1 MPVKAGKRQSKH
13 DKSEDSDQNDSEE
26 EVGSAGQWAQGLSK
40 GVFAHKRSAG
50 TGVKRQIKSPGKK
63 TPRKRQKF
71 LPTNKTC
78 GDTDFYLAQCFAS
91 RSEVRVEERVESHNT
106 ILKSAEEAVDLL
118 QKEVFAGVFDS
129 IVQFVV
135 DATKHATDTI
145 PTAVLL
151 TGVNMPDH
159 TKVFSF
165 LISKLEAVTP
175 HVSLVGPGL
184 SLRALVQ
191 QMVVDLTTQEDDGIT
206 IQGVKKTEAS
216 LSTLEQWYNNQY
228 PGGSSRPPLILILQ
242 DFEGSA
248 GPALQDLITLLRR
261 YSGLPFLLVFGV
273 ATTITTVHRALSQA
287 ATARLT
293 IHTFGS
299 PPATR
304 HLDQVIDRIIINP
317 ETPFKL
323 SHKVFQF
330 LVENFL
336 FHDFAVRHFMEGYKF
351 ILGEHFYR
359 TPASVLCCDLST
371 GLTRL
376 AGMTNSELDC
386 VRRLPSFREMVEKME
401 GDEGV
406 NLLVDP
412 ESCKEKVGDL
422 MTEFVSHT
430 RLFTG
435 LVRALFHLVKDLPR
449 KPLGKVLRD
458 LYELAMK
465 GELTST
471 QQFKEAWQFLKLI
484 SRLDLEQKI
493 DLVLA
498 ELQPLD
504 DPRLEPLI
512 SKLLDT
518 KTKLAELGDDYN
530 STANSTVSSPAVSS
544 LSAKLTAPQGVS
556 PLVLP
561 SSLPPSNL
569 ATPLTS
575 TLNTPSGSCVS
586 SPAVGKGPTAGKLD
600 RFKLQQSLL
609 AAMRDKNKAAPLRP
623 FDIVRNELLTSLHT
637 IITDLLLPPITLP
650 LHEIYLFSATGA
662 IRRHLVG
669 APRAALHTALTDPW
683 EYLEN
688 PALKIQ
694 DPGEIPATLPDL
706 CIGYKLHLECP
717 KLINLFDWL
726 VCWNTIATASGESD
740 TPDPVQQARFAR
752 VVQELQHLGFI
763 KTSTRKTDHVARLT
777 FGGS

>member
-1 MPVKAGKRQSKH
+1 MPVKRQSKQV
-13 DKSEDSDQNDSEE
+13 KSEDSDQNDSDE
-26 EVGSAGQWAQGLSK
+26 EVGTAGQWAQGLSK
-40 GVFAHKRSAG
+40 GVFAHKRSG
-50 TGVKRQIKSPGKK
+50 ITGVKRQIKSPGKK

-71 LPTNKTC
+71 LPTGSSC
-78 GDTDFYLAQCFAS
+78 GESDYYLAQCFAS
-91 RSEVRVEERVESHNT
+91 RSEVRVGERVESHNS
-106 ILKSAEEAVDLL
+106 ILKEAEKAVDSL

-129 IVQFVV
+129 IVQFVL
-135 DATKHATDTI
+135 DATKHASDTI

-165 LISKLEAVTP
+165 LISKLEIVTP

-228 PGGSSRPPLILILQ
+228 PTGSSRPPLILILQ

-248 GPALQDLITLLRR
+248 GPALQDLITLMRR
-261 YSGLPFLLVFGV
+261 YSGLPFVLVFGV

-317 ETPFKL
+317 ESPFKL
-323 SHKVFQF
+323 SHRVFQF

-336 FHDFAVRHFMEGYKF
+336 FHDFAVRHFMEGFKF

-371 GLTRL
+371 GLSRL
-376 AGMTNSELDC
+376 ANMSNRELDC
-386 VRRLPSFREMVEKME
+386 VRRLRSFREMVEKME

-406 NLLVDP
+406 NLLVDA

-435 LVRALFHLVKDLPR
+435 LVRALFQLVKDLPR

-471 QQFKEAWQFLKLI
+471 QPFKEAWQFLKLI
-484 SRLDLEQKI
+484 SRLDLEQKL

-498 ELQPLD
+498 ELKPLD
-504 DPRLEPLI
+504 DQRLEPLI
-512 SKLLDT
+512 SKLLE
-518 KTKLAELGDDYN
+518 TKLKLSELGDDYI
-530 STANSTVSSPAVSS
+530 STANSCVSSPAVSS

-556 PLVLP
+556 HLVLP
-561 SSLPPSNL
+561 SSLPQSNL

-575 TLNTPSGSCVS
+575 TLNTPCGSALS
-586 SPAVGKGPTAGKLD
+586 SPSAKGPTAGKLD

-623 FDIVRNELLTSLHT
+623 FDIVRNDLLTILHT
-637 IITDLLLPPITLP
+637 ILTDLLLPPVALP

-688 PALKIQ
+688 PDLKIQ
-694 DPGEIPATLPDL
+694 DPGEIPATLPDI

-726 VCWNTIATASGESD
+726 VCWNTIATGTGECD
-740 TPDPVQQARFAR
+740 TPDQVHQARFAR

>member
-1 MPVKAGKRQSKH
+1 MPVKSDKKKSKL
-13 DKSEDSDQNDSEE
+13 DKSEDYSDHDSDD
-26 EVGSAGQWAQGLSK
+26 EVGTAGQWAQGLSK

-50 TGVKRQIKSPGKK
+50 TGVKRQLKSPGKK
-63 TPRKRQKF
+63 TPRKRQKMV
-71 LPTNKTC
+71 PTSMLSGNA
-78 GDTDFYLAQCFAS
+78 DSYLADCFAS
-91 RSEVRVEERVESHNT
+91 RSEVRVEDRVLSHNA
-106 ILKSAEEAVDLL
+106 ILKEAEEAVDLL

-129 IVQFVV
+129 IVQFAV
-135 DATKHATDTI
+135 DATKHASDTI

-184 SLRALVQ
+184 ALRALVQ

-216 LSTLEQWYNNQY
+216 LSSLEQWYNNQY
-228 PGGSSRPPLILILQ
+228 PAGSSRPPLIIILQ

-304 HLDQVIDRIIINP
+304 HLDQVIDRIIIDP

-359 TPASVLCCDLST
+359 TPASALCCDLST
-371 GLTRL
+371 GLSRL
-376 AGMTNSELDC
+376 ASMTNTELDC

-458 LYELAMK
+458 LYELSMK
-465 GELTST
+465 GELTAT
-471 QQFKEAWQFLKLI
+471 QQFREAWQFLKLI
-484 SRLDLEQKI
+484 SKLDLEQKL
-493 DLVLA
+493 DLVLS

-504 DPRLEPLI
+504 DQKLEPLI
-512 SKLLDT
+512 SKLVET

-530 STANSTVSSPAVSS
+530 STANSCVSSPAVSS
-544 LSAKLTAPQGVS
+544 LSAKLTAPTGVS

-575 TLNTPSGSCVS
+575 AFNTPCGSNVS
-586 SPAVGKGPTAGKLD
+586 SPAVGATAGKLD

-623 FDIVRNELLTSLHT
+623 FDIMRNDLLTSLHT
-637 IITDLLLPPITLP
+637 ILTDLLLPPITLP
-650 LHEIYLFSATGA
+650 LHEIYLFSAPGA

-688 PALKIQ
+688 SALKIQ
-694 DPGEIPATLPDL
+694 DPGEIPASLPDI

-726 VCWNTIATASGESD
+726 VCWNTIATGSGESD
-740 TPDPVQQARFAR
+740 TPDPVHQARFAR

>member
-1 MPVKAGKRQSKH
+1 MPIKSSMKSKLV
-13 DKSEDSDQNDSEE
+13 KSEEFDDNDSEE
-26 EVGSAGQWAQGLSK
+26 EVGTAGQWAQGLSK
-40 GVFAHKRSAG
+40 GVFAHKRASG
-50 TGVKRQIKSPGKK
+50 VGVKRQLKSPGKK
-63 TPRKRQKF
+63 AARKRQKIV
-71 LPTNKTC
+71 PT
-78 GDTDFYLAQCFAS
+78 GDLYGDADSSLAFCFAS
-91 RSEVRVEERVESHNT
+91 RSEVRVLDRVVSHNA
-106 ILKSAEEAVDLL
+106 ILKEAEEAVDQL

-129 IVQFVV
+129 IAQFAA
-135 DATKHATDTI
+135 DATKHTMDTI

-159 TKVFSF
+159 NKVFNF
-165 LISKLEAVTP
+165 LISRLESITP

-184 SLRALVQ
+184 GLRALVQ
-191 QMVVDLTTQEDDGIT
+191 HLVVDLSTQEDDGVS
-206 IQGVKKTEAS
+206 IQGIKKTEAS
-216 LSTLEQWYNNQY
+216 MSALEQWYNNQY
-228 PGGSSRPPLILILQ
+228 SSDTNRPPLIIILQ

-261 YSGLPFLLVFGV
+261 YSSLPFLLVFGV

-304 HLDQVIDRIIINP
+304 HLDQVIDRMIIDP

-359 TPASVLCCDLST
+359 TPAASLCCDLST
-371 GLTRL
+371 GLSRL
-376 AGMTNSELDC
+376 ASMTNTELDS
-386 VRRLPSFREMVEKME
+386 VRRLPSFRKMVETMD

-406 NLLVDP
+406 NLLVDR

-430 RLFTG
+430 RMFTG

-458 LYELAMK
+458 LYEISMK
-465 GELTST
+465 GDLTTS

-484 SRLDLEQKI
+484 SKPDLEQKL
-493 DLVLA
+493 DQVLS

-504 DPRLEPLI
+504 DIKLKPLV
-512 SKLLDT
+512 SKLLEV
-518 KTKLAELGDDYN
+518 KIKLAELGDDYN
-530 STANSTVSSPAVSS
+530 SAANSCAPSPAVSS
-544 LSAKLTAPQGVS
+544 LSAKLTATGVS
-556 PLVLP
+556 PVVLP
-561 SSLPPSNL
+561 SSIPSSNQG
-569 ATPLTS
+569 TPLS
-575 TLNTPSGSCVS
+575 SSLNTPVGSAVS
-586 SPAVGKGPTAGKLD
+586 SPAVGNTAGKLD

-609 AAMRDKNKAAPLRP
+609 AAMRDKNKAALIRP
-623 FDIVRNELLTSLHT
+623 FDILRNDLLNTLLAAL
-637 IITDLLLPPITLP
+637 TDLLLPPTDLP
-650 LHEIYLFSATGA
+650 LHEIYVFSATGS

-688 PALKIQ
+688 SDLKIQ
-694 DPGEIPATLPDL
+694 DPGEIPATLPDIS
-706 CIGYKLHLECP
+706 IGYKLHLECP

-726 VCWNTIATASGESD
+726 VCWNTIATGSGESD
-740 TPDPVQQARFAR
+740 TPDPVHQARFAR

>member
-1 MPVKAGKRQSKH
+1 MPVKAKR
-13 DKSEDSDQNDSEE
+13 DKSESDQDDSEN
-26 EVGSAGQWAQGLSK
+26 EVVGTAGQWAQGLSK

-50 TGVKRQIKSPGKK
+50 TGVKRSIKSPGKK
-63 TPRKRQKF
+63 TIRKRQKL
-71 LPTNKTC
+71 LPTGTTC
-78 GDTDFYLAQCFAS
+78 GDSDFYLAQCFAS
-91 RSEVRVEERVESHNT
+91 RSEVRVLDRVASHND
-106 ILKSAEEAVDLL
+106 ILKEAEQAVDLL

-129 IVQFVV
+129 IVQFVT
-135 DATKHATDTI
+135 DATKHASDPI

-228 PGGSSRPPLILILQ
+228 QAGRSRPPLILILQ

-299 PPATR
+299 PPATK

-317 ETPFKL
+317 DTPFKL

-336 FHDFAVRHFMEGYKF
+336 FHDFAVLHFMEGFKF

-371 GLTRL
+371 GLSRL
-376 AGMTNSELDC
+376 GSMTNSELDC

-401 GDEGV
+401 CDEGV
-406 NLLVDP
+406 NLLVDS

-458 LYELAMK
+458 LYELSMK

-504 DPRLEPLI
+504 DQKLEPLI
-512 SKLLDT
+512 SKMLDT
-518 KTKLAELGDDYN
+518 KTKLADLGEDYN
-530 STANSTVSSPAVSS
+530 STANSTVSSPAISS
-544 LSAKLTAPQGVS
+544 LSSDPPQLPAPFQPFHTPHQYTQH
-556 PLVLP
+556 PL
-561 SSLPPSNL
+561 
-569 ATPLTS
+569 
-575 TLNTPSGSCVS
+575 
-586 SPAVGKGPTAGKLD
+586 
-600 RFKLQQSLL
+600 
-609 AAMRDKNKAAPLRP
+609 
-623 FDIVRNELLTSLHT
+623 
-637 IITDLLLPPITLP
+637 
-650 LHEIYLFSATGA
+650 
-662 IRRHLVG
+662 
-669 APRAALHTALTDPW
+669 W
-683 EYLEN
+683 
-688 PALKIQ
+688 
-694 DPGEIPATLPDL
+694 
-706 CIGYKLHLECP
+706 
-717 KLINLFDWL
+717 
-726 VCWNTIATASGESD
+726 
-740 TPDPVQQARFAR
+740 
-752 VVQELQHLGFI
+752 
-763 KTSTRKTDHVARLT
+763 
-777 FGGS
+777 

>member
-1 MPVKAGKRQSKH
+1 V
-13 DKSEDSDQNDSEE
+13 
-26 EVGSAGQWAQGLSK
+26 
-40 GVFAHKRSAG
+40 
-50 TGVKRQIKSPGKK
+50 
-63 TPRKRQKF
+63 
-71 LPTNKTC
+71 
-78 GDTDFYLAQCFAS
+78 
-91 RSEVRVEERVESHNT
+91 SHNA
-106 ILKSAEEAVDLL
+106 ILKEAEEAVDQL

-129 IVQFVV
+129 IAQFVV
-135 DATKHATDTI
+135 DATNHTTDTI

-165 LISKLEAVTP
+165 LISKLESITP

-184 SLRALVQ
+184 ALRALVQ
-191 QMVVDLTTQEDDGIT
+191 QIVVDLTTQEDEGVSMQGI
-206 IQGVKKTEAS
+206 KKTEAS
-216 LSTLEQWYNNQY
+216 MSSLEEWYGNQY
-228 PGGSSRPPLILILQ
+228 PAGRQRPPLIIILQ

-273 ATTITTVHRALSQA
+273 ATTITTVHRTLSQA

-304 HLDQVIDRIIINP
+304 HLDQVIDRIIIDP

-359 TPASVLCCDLST
+359 TPASALCCDLST
-371 GLTRL
+371 GLSRL
-376 AGMTNSELDC
+376 ASMNNSELDS

-406 NLLVDP
+406 NLLVDA

-458 LYELAMK
+458 VYELSMK
-465 GELTST
+465 GELTAT

-484 SRLDLEQKI
+484 SRLDLEQKL

-504 DPRLEPLI
+504 DEKLEPLI
-512 SKLLDT
+512 SKLLEA
-518 KTKLAELGDDYN
+518 KTKLSELGDDYN
-530 STANSTVSSPAVSS
+530 SAANSSAPSPAVSS
-544 LSAKLTAPQGVS
+544 LATKLAAPIGVS
-556 PLVLP
+556 PIILP
-561 SSLPPSNL
+561 SSLPPSNQ
-569 ATPLTS
+569 ATPLPS
-575 TLNTPSGSCVS
+575 TLTTPVGSAVS
-586 SPAVGKGPTAGKLD
+586 SPSAGVTAGKLD

-623 FDIVRNELLTSLHT
+623 FDIVRNELLSSLHT
-637 IITDLLLPPITLP
+637 ILTDLLVPPITLP
-650 LHEIYLFSATGA
+650 LHEIYLFSATGS

-683 EYLEN
+683 EYLEH
-688 PALKIQ
+688 PDLKIQ
-694 DPGEIPATLPDL
+694 DPGEIPSSLPDI

-726 VCWNTIATASGESD
+726 VCWNTIRTGSGESD
-740 TPDPVQQARFAR
+740 SPDPVHQARFAR

>member
-1 MPVKAGKRQSKH
+1 MPVKSNKKLR
-13 DKSEDSDQNDSEE
+13 DKSEDDSDPNDSD
-26 EVGSAGQWAQGLSK
+26 VGTGGQWAQGLSK
-40 GVFAHKRSAG
+40 GVFAHKRSKG
-50 TGVKRQIKSPGKK
+50 GVKRQLISPGKK
-63 TPRKRQKF
+63 IRRKKQKIV
-71 LPTNKTC
+71 TSNKC
-78 GDTDFYLAQCFAS
+78 GDSDFYLALSFAS
-91 RSEVRVEERVESHNT
+91 RSKVRVDERVAAHND
-106 ILKSAEEAVDLL
+106 ILKNAEEAVDKI
-118 QKEVFAGVFDS
+118 QKDVFAGVFDS
-129 IVQFVV
+129 IVQFAAE
-135 DATKHATDTI
+135 ATKHATDTI

-165 LISKLEAVTP
+165 LISKLDVVTP
-175 HVSLVGPGL
+175 HVSLAGPGL
-184 SLRALVQ
+184 SLRALVTQ
-191 QMVVDLTTQEDDGIT
+191 IVVDLTTQDDDGIC
-206 IQGVKKTEAS
+206 IQGVRKTDAS

-228 PGGSSRPPLILILQ
+228 PVGSKRPPLIIILQ

-248 GPALQDLITLLRR
+248 GPALQDLIILLRR
-261 YSGLPFLLVFGV
+261 YSSLPFLLVFGV
-273 ATTITTVHRALSQA
+273 ATTITTVHKALSQA

-293 IHTFGS
+293 INTFGS
-299 PPATR
+299 PPATK
-304 HLDQVIDRIIINP
+304 HLDLVIDSIIINP
-317 ETPFKL
+317 DTPFKL

-336 FHDFAVRHFMEGYKF
+336 FHDFAVRHFMEGFKF

-371 GLTRL
+371 GLSRL
-376 AGMTNSELDC
+376 ASMSNEELDC
-386 VRRLPSFREMVEKME
+386 VRRLPSFRDMVEKME
-401 GDEGV
+401 ADEGV
-406 NLLVDP
+406 NLLVDS
-412 ESCKEKVGDL
+412 ESCKLKVGEL

-435 LVRALFHLVKDLPR
+435 LVRALFHFVRDLPR

-465 GELTST
+465 GDLTST
-471 QQFKEAWQFLKLI
+471 QQFKEAWQFVKLI
-484 SRLDLEQKI
+484 SRVDLEKKI

-498 ELQPLD
+498 ELKPLD
-504 DPRLEPLI
+504 DRKLEPLI
-512 SKLLDT
+512 SKLLST
-518 KTKLAELGDDYN
+518 KVKLKELGEDYDSAMN
-530 STANSTVSSPAVSS
+530 SVVSSPAVSS
-544 LSAKLTAPQGVS
+544 LAAKLSASDGVS

-561 SSLPPSNL
+561 SSLPTSNL
-569 ATPLTS
+569 VTPLTS
-575 TLNTPSGSCVS
+575 TLNTPSGSSVS
-586 SPAVGKGPTAGKLD
+586 SPLGKGSTTGKLD

-609 AAMRDKNKAAPLRP
+609 AAMKDKNKAAAPQRP
-623 FDIVRNELLTSLHT
+623 FDIVRNDLLTTLHT
-637 IITDLLLPPITLP
+637 SLTDLLLPPITLP

-694 DPGEIPATLPDL
+694 DPGEIPATFPDI

-726 VCWNTIATASGESD
+726 VCWNTIATGSGESD
-740 TPDPVQQARFAR
+740 TPDPIQQARFAR

-763 KTSTRKTDHVARLT
+763 KTSSRKTDHVARLT

>member
-1 MPVKAGKRQSKH
+1 MPIKSTMKSKFV
-13 DKSEDSDQNDSEE
+13 KSEEYDDQDSED
-26 EVGSAGQWAQGLSK
+26 EVGTAGQWAQGLSK

-50 TGVKRQIKSPGKK
+50 TGVKRQLKSPGKK
-63 TPRKRQKF
+63 ASRKRQKTESSCE
-71 LPTNKTC
+71 LY
-78 GDTDFYLAQCFAS
+78 GDADTSLAACFAS
-91 RSEVRVEERVESHNT
+91 RSEVRVGDRVVSHNA
-106 ILKSAEEAVDLL
+106 ILKEAEEAVDQL

-129 IVQFVV
+129 IAQFVA
-135 DATKHATDTI
+135 DATKHSNDTI

-159 TKVFSF
+159 NKVFNI
-165 LISKLEAVTP
+165 LISRLESITP

-184 SLRALVQ
+184 ALRALVQ
-191 QMVVDLTTQEDDGIT
+191 HIVVDLSTQEDDGIS
-206 IQGVKKTEAS
+206 IQGIKKTDAS
-216 LSTLEQWYNNQY
+216 MTTLEQWYNNQY
-228 PGGSSRPPLILILQ
+228 PTGTQRPPLIIILQ

-304 HLDQVIDRIIINP
+304 HLDQVIDRIIIDP

-359 TPASVLCCDLST
+359 TPASALCCDLST
-371 GLTRL
+371 GLSRL
-376 AGMTNSELDC
+376 ASMTNTELDS

-401 GDEGV
+401 ADEGV
-406 NLLVDP
+406 NLLIDA

-430 RLFTG
+430 RMFTG
-435 LVRALFHLVKDLPR
+435 LVRALYHLVKDLPR
-449 KPLGKVLRD
+449 RPLGKVLRD

-465 GELTST
+465 GDLTST
-471 QQFKEAWQFLKLI
+471 QQFKEAWQFLKLM
-484 SRLDLEQKI
+484 SKSDLEQKL
-493 DLVLA
+493 DQVLS
-498 ELQPLD
+498 EVQPLD
-504 DPRLEPLI
+504 DVKLNPLI
-512 SKLLDT
+512 SKLVEV

-530 STANSTVSSPAVSS
+530 SAANSCAPSPSVSS
-544 LSAKLTAPQGVS
+544 LSAKLTAPLGVS
-556 PLVLP
+556 PVVLP
-561 SSLPPSNL
+561 SSLPPSNQ

-575 TLNTPSGSCVS
+575 ALNTPVGSAVA
-586 SPAVGKGPTAGKLD
+586 SPTVGVTAGKLD

-609 AAMRDKNKAAPLRP
+609 AAMRDKNKPAPLRP
-623 FDIVRNELLTSLHT
+623 FDILRNDLLTSLHNVL
-637 IITDLLLPPITLP
+637 TDLLLPPTTLP
-650 LHEIYLFSATGA
+650 LHEIFVFSAPGS

-688 PALKIQ
+688 PNLKIQ
-694 DPGEIPATLPDL
+694 DPGEIPTSLPDI

-726 VCWNTIATASGESD
+726 VCWNTIATGSGETD
-740 TPDPVQQARFAR
+740 TPDPIHQARFAR